1 MACNIVTAMN
11 LDCMNALGGVSSIF
25 VYAAGG
31 ATPFEIQTVT
41 AGQVTLA
48 GGSGVFWQYKFGKDT
63 AKLTETATI
72 SNANGT
78 VFYTTELS
86 VNISKRDVAKR
97 NEFLL
102 LAKNREIRVVAL
114 DNMGQYWLLGNTRGA
129 VLSTM
134 VGEGGQ
140 AIGDM
145 NGYTF
150 TFQSMEADPM
160 PALASA
166 SATAI
171 SAIAPSGTA
180 AVGGFDFVTADY

>member
-1 MACNIVTAMN
+1 MS
-11 LDCMNALGGVSSIF
+11 ALGGVNSIF
-25 VYAAGG
+25 VYAEGG
-31 ATPFEIQTVT
+31 LYDIQTVT
-41 AGQVTLA
+41 AGEVTLA
-48 GGSGVFWQYKFGKDT
+48 NGNGTFFQYRFGKDT

-102 LAKNREIRVVAL
+102 LAKNREIRVIAL

-129 VLSTM
+129 NLSTM

-160 PALASA
+160 PALSSTSA
-166 SATAI
+166 GLI
-171 SAIAPSGTA
+171 NAIAPNSSAT
-180 AVGGFDFVTADY
+180 VGGFTFETAL

>member
-1 MACNIVTAMN
+1 MACTILNTMN
-11 LDCMNALGGVSSIF
+11 LDCMSALGGVNSIF
-25 VYAAGG
+25 VYAEGG
-31 ATPFEIQTVT
+31 LYDIQTVT
-41 AGQVTLA
+41 AGEVTLA
-48 GGSGVFWQYKFGKDT
+48 NGNGTFFQYRFGKDT

-102 LAKNREIRVVAL
+102 LAKNREIRVIAL

-129 VLSTM
+129 NLSTM

-160 PALASA
+160 PALSSTSA
-166 SATAI
+166 GLI
-171 SAIAPSGTA
+171 NAIAPGSTA
-180 AVGGFDFVTADY
+180 TIGGFDFETAL

>member
-1 MACNIVTAMN
+1 MACNILQTIP
-11 LDCMNALGGVSSIF
+11 LDCMSALGGINTIYVF
-25 VYAAGG
+25 AGVN
-31 ATPFEIQTVT
+31 FEVQTVT
-41 AGQVTLA
+41 AGEVTLA
-48 GGSGVFWQYKFGKDT
+48 GGSGDFYQYKFAKDT

-86 VNISKRDVAKR
+86 VNISKRDVIKR

-114 DNMGQYWLLGNTRGA
+114 DNMGKYWLLGNTRGA
-129 VLSTM
+129 ILSTM

-160 PALASA
+160 PALSSA
-166 SATAI
+166 NATAI
-171 SAIAPSGTA
+171 NAIAPNAS
-180 AVGGFDFVTADY
+180 AVIGGFDFNTAAN

>member
-1 MACNIVTAMN
+1 MACTILNTMN
-11 LDCMNALGGVSSIF
+11 LDCMSALGGVNSIF
-25 VYAAGG
+25 VYAEGG
-31 ATPFEIQTVT
+31 LYDIQTVT
-41 AGQVTLA
+41 AGEVTLA
-48 GGSGVFWQYKFGKDT
+48 SGAGSFYQYRFGKDT

-102 LAKNREIRVVAL
+102 LAKNREIRVIAL

-129 VLSTM
+129 NLSTM

-160 PALASA
+160 PALSSA
-166 SATAI
+166 SAALI
-171 SAIAPSGTA
+171 NAIAPNSSAT
-180 AVGGFDFVTADY
+180 VGGFTFETAL